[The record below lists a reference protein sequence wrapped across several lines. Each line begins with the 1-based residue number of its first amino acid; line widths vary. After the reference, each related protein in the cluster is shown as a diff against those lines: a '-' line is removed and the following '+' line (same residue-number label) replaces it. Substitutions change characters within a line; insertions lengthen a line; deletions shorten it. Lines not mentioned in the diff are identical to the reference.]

1 MCLEGVFA
9 CQSHVELFE
18 AICSVH
24 TGLTLDGTME
34 GERDGWN
41 ALVALKVSSDARAA
55 TLKLTEP
62 SAWNPDKGHGSR

>member
-1 MCLEGVFA
+1 
-9 CQSHVELFE
+9 
-18 AICSVH
+18 
-24 TGLTLDGTME
+24 ME